1 MQYLNLVKKIHQ
13 VLFRA
18 LQKSADYIKSLWVTK
33 KGRFVI
39 VAVSILIIFFIF
51 IYGFYLQAP
60 KTFPEHSLFPVL
72 EGATLNQISQRLYNQ
87 GYILSPFWF
96 KTVARILYGGSSIK
110 AGDYFFS
117 EPDNTFTI
125 ASRLASGNFGLEPE
139 KITIPEGLNV
149 FQMAEIL
156 SKQFPQFDP
165 EGFVREAP
173 EGYLFPDT
181 YFFLPNVKAR
191 EIVVAMKQNFDRQLV
206 NVKEDVEKFGKPLED
221 VIKMASIVEEEARS
235 FEVRQTIAGILW
247 KRLKIGMPLQVDA
260 SFAYVNGKNS
270 FTLTTEDL
278 REDSP
283 YNTYTN
289 KGLPP
294 TPITNPGLEA
304 IQATVT
310 PIETKYLYFLTDK
323 NGVMRYAVDYEGHLK
338 NRRLYLG
345 K

>member
-13 VLFRA
+13 VLQNFLHTVVERLGNIWQSRRGKFVLSFTTA
-18 LQKSADYIKSLWVTK
+18 LL
-33 KGRFVI
+33 VI
-39 VAVSILIIFFIF
+39 FILI
-51 IYGFYLQAP
+51 YGLYLQSPSA
-60 KTFPEHSLFPVL
+60 FPQHSLFPVL
-72 EGATLNQISQRLYNQ
+72 EGATLNQISQKLYNQ
-87 GYILSPFWF
+87 GYIKSPFWF
-96 KTVARILYGGSSIK
+96 KTIVYIFHGGGSIK
-110 AGDYFFS
+110 SGDYFFVNS
-117 EPDNTFTI
+117 HNTFTM
-125 ASRLASGNFGLEPE
+125 AKRLSSGNFGLEPE

-149 FQMAEIL
+149 FQMADIFA
-156 SKQFPQFDP
+156 KQFPQFDR
-165 EGFVREAP
+165 EGFIREAP

-191 EIVVAMKQNFDRQLV
+191 DVILSMRQNFDRQIV
-206 NVKEDVEKFGKPLED
+206 NVKEGVEKFGKSLED

-304 IQATVT
+304 IQATIS
-310 PIETKYLYFLTDK
+310 PIETKYLYFLTDR